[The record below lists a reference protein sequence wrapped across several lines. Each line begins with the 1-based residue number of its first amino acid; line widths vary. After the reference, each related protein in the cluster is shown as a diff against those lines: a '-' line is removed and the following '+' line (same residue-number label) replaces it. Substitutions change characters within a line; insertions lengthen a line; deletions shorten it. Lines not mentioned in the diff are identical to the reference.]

1 MKWYWIVGIVVF
13 VLIVSGLIFQYKLAK
28 QGFGSS
34 PFYKPVVK
42 NTGKQNVDV
51 WHDPMAG
58 LTDAQ
63 RHDGSFY

>member
-28 QGFGSS
+28 QG
-34 PFYKPVVK
+34 
-42 NTGKQNVDV
+42 KQNVDV

>member
-42 NTGKQNVDV
+42 NVDV
-51 WHDPMAG
+51 WKDPMAG

-63 RHDGSFY
+63 KHDGRLY